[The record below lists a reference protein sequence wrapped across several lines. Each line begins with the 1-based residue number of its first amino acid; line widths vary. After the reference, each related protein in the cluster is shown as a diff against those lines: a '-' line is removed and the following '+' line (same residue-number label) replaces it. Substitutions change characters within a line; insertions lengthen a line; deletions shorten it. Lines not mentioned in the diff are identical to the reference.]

1 MAEAIYLPKVGMTME
16 EGTLT
21 KWVAADGA
29 AVTKGEVLFEMET
42 EKVQMEVE
50 ADFDGTLKRLA
61 AEGDVLKPGD
71 VVGVLLTAGEAVPAA
86 LLERVAAQSSAM
98 PRAGASPASTP
109 APVPSGA
116 PGAVVGS
123 AAASAAPPR
132 ISPIARRLAD
142 ENGIDVRALTGSGP
156 DGRIVE
162 RDVQRAIEAKKA
174 TPAPTVAAGLA
185 PASGGT
191 AGASP
196 APTPPSTPVA
206 EVGAA
211 SMAYAGRRRTIG
223 ERMAQ
228 SAHTVAPVTLHS
240 ETPVDEAMSMLHGL
254 NREWRKDGV
263 AVTLTAL
270 LVRACGIALRE
281 QPRLNSRLE
290 GDQILMAPQV
300 NVGVAI
306 DIDAGLMV
314 PVVRDADSRSLQ
326 DVARSLRELTE
337 KAKTDSLAVDDLT
350 SGTFTI
356 TSLEGSNVD
365 AFTPIIN
372 PPQAAILGF
381 GRLRDVAAFD
391 GPAVVKRQ
399 VITLSLTFDHRVTD
413 GGPAARF
420 LDRVGELLGRPYLLM

>member
-29 AVTKGEVLFEMET
+29 AVTKGQVLFEMET

-50 ADFDGTLKRLA
+50 ADFDGSLKRLA

-71 VVGVLLTAGEAVPAA
+71 VVGVLLAAGEAVPAA
-86 LLERVAAQSSAM
+86 LLERFAAQSGGAPGSRGKPCRYGDAGSAGAEWCARRRCRLRGVVCRAAAHLADRA
-98 PRAGASPASTP
+98 PSGGRERHRRAGADRLRPRRPHRRARRAARHRGEEDDARSTPTRGRLPAS
-109 APVPSGA
+109 
-116 PGAVVGS
+116 
-123 AAASAAPPR
+123 
-132 ISPIARRLAD
+132 
-142 ENGIDVRALTGSGP
+142 
-156 DGRIVE
+156 
-162 RDVQRAIEAKKA
+162 
-174 TPAPTVAAGLA
+174 
-185 PASGGT
+185 
-191 AGASP
+191 
-196 APTPPSTPVA
+196 VA

-263 AVTLTAL
+263 VVTLTAL

-290 GDQILMAPQV
+290 GDQILVAPQV

-326 DVARSLRELTE
+326 DVARSLRELTDR
-337 KAKTDSLAVDDLT
+337 AKTDSLAVDDLT
-350 SGTFTI
+350 GGTFTI

-381 GRLRDVAAFD
+381 GRVRDVAAFD
-391 GPAVVKRQ
+391 GPTVVKRQ
-399 VITLSLTFDHRVTD
+399 VVTLSLTFDHRITD